1 MRDEPLGARFE
12 RRPYAQN
19 VIHDQRSSDEAAP
32 PSSLRPDASL
42 PTDSAREPEVSVV
55 QVFKRLGPAGILAIV
70 AGVAPALGGIVLLW
84 NIGAIGTW
92 LAGHKEIGFVIY
104 VACFMLLA
112 GLALLPTYAQS
123 ILGGWAFGF
132 AAGFPAALLGFF
144 GASLLGYDIARAA
157 ARERAMKLLQEH
169 PKWIAVRDA
178 LVADGTG
185 GRFWKTLGMVTLLRL
200 PPNSPF
206 ALTNLVMAAVKVP
219 RVPYVLGTLI
229 GMAPR
234 TGIAVFIASLIK
246 GELSRESIAD
256 ARPQWVIYVAIGA
269 SVLVLGIVGFIAK
282 RAINRMTK

>member
-1 MRDEPLGARFE
+1 MTQPAE
-12 RRPYAQN
+12 
-19 VIHDQRSSDEAAP
+19 S
-32 PSSLRPDASL
+32 PSSA
-42 PTDSAREPEVSVV
+42 PEVGGAAEAGDAPATPCAAARGADPEPKVSLA

-70 AGVAPALGGIVLLW
+70 AGVMPALGGIVLLM

-92 LAGHKEIGFVIY
+92 LAGHRELGFVIY
-104 VACFMLLA
+104 VACFVVLA

-157 ARERAMKLLQEH
+157 SRERAMKLLQEH

-178 LVADGTG
+178 LVADGEG
-185 GRFWKTLGMVTLLRL
+185 ARFWKTLGMVTLLRI

-206 ALTNLVMAAVKVP
+206 ALTNLIMAAVKVP
-219 RVPYVLGTLI
+219 RVPFAIGTLI

-246 GELSRESIAD
+246 GELSRESIAN
-256 ARPQWVIYVAIGA
+256 ARPQWVVYVAIGA
-269 SVLVLGIVGFIAK
+269 SVAVLGIVGFIAK
-282 RAINRMTK
+282 RAVDRITT